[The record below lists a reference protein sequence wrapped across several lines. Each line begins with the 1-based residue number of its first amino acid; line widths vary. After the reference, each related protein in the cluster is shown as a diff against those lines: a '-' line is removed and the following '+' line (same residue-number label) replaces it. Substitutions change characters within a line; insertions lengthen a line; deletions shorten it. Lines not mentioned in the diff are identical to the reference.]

1 MKKPCLLTILALAAT
16 ACASPMAPNPPVPMS
31 ASIPQ
36 AEGGASTQAVSA
48 ERLRLRRVDG
58 PDIVTGLTTGQVI
71 TVPLNVKLDIWAE
84 IRRLET
90 DRARLVVDWGNGN
103 QDFSGCGACRLENTY
118 TRSGR
123 YPASARVIDLNAP
136 SGAAPILD
144 VSVVLVVP
152 EPIPVVSAT
161 PCTSTVTAFV
171 GNLNGTATASA
182 FETGTAV
189 TLPSLG
195 WSSVSGSAQIWD
207 LASNGALIGTT
218 PWGNY
223 EVQHDTGVAAL
234 PDTTYTLQFDM
245 GYLAGIAGGNSGF
258 RYQIGTWN
266 GAVFTGFGAP
276 VTGTAPY
283 AGNINGGT
291 VSAVGLQ
298 TFTTSAVVPGGT
310 LAVRWAQ
317 TSSLGA
323 GFSDFFGID
332 KVKLSATR
340 CAP

>member
-1 MKKPCLLTILALAAT
+1 MKKPFLSMTLALAAV
-16 ACASPMAPNPPVPMS
+16 ACTSPLAPTPSPTSALVPRSEGS
-31 ASIPQ
+31 AST
-36 AEGGASTQAVSA
+36 EAVTT

-58 PDIVTGLTTGQVI
+58 PDIVTGLTSGQVI
-71 TVPLNVKLDIWAE
+71 TVPLNVKLDIWGE
-84 IRRLET
+84 IRRLEF

-103 QDFSGCGACRLENTY
+103 QDFSGCGSCRLENTY
-118 TRSGR
+118 TRAGR
-123 YPASARVIDLNAP
+123 FPVRAQVIDLNAP
-136 SGAAPILD
+136 SGSASILD
-144 VSVVLVVP
+144 VNVVLVVP
-152 EPIPVVSAT
+152 EPTPVASAT

-171 GNLNGTATASA
+171 GNLNGSATASA
-182 FETGTAV
+182 FETGAAN

-195 WSSVSGSAQIWD
+195 WSNVSGAAQIWD

-223 EVQHDTGVAAL
+223 EVQHDTGVAVL

-266 GAVFTGFGAP
+266 GASFTGFGAP
-276 VTGTAPY
+276 ITGTAPY
-283 AGNINGGT
+283 AGNINGGS

-298 TFTTSAVVPGGT
+298 TFTTGAVAPGGT

-317 TSSLGA
+317 ISTLGA